1 MLKKFSKKKAKSGLQ
16 VLVEGVVKKGLR
28 KFDLIF

>member
-1 MLKKFSKKKAKSGLQ
+1 MLKKFSKKMSKSALQ
-16 VLVEGVVKKGLR
+16 VVVIGVVKNGLR